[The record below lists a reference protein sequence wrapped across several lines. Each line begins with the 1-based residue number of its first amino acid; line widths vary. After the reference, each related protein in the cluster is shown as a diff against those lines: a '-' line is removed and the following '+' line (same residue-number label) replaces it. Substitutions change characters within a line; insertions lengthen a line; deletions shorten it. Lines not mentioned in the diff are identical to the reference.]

1 MSEPAM
7 AGFPSA
13 GEENTAHVIRLVVRR
28 LEQGGIEHVV
38 VATTTGATAVRF
50 AKALAKG
57 GTRLV
62 AVTHQVGFREGD
74 VSELLP
80 KHEKAL
86 RAADVPIVTASHA
99 LSGVGRSISG
109 KLGGV
114 TPVEMIAHTLR
125 LFGQGMKVTVEIAV
139 MAADAGAIPTDRDV
153 LAVGGTGR
161 GADTAVVLRAAHAN
175 RFFDLQLREVL
186 CKPSSW

>member
-1 MSEPAM
+1 MNEPTTI
-7 AGFPSA
+7 GFP
-13 GEENTAHVIRLVVRR
+13 GVGGKNTADVIRLVAQC
-28 LEQGGIEHVV
+28 LEQGEIEHVV

-50 AKALAKG
+50 AKALTKG
-57 GTRLV
+57 GIRLV
-62 AVTHQVGFREGD
+62 AVTHQVGLREGD
-74 VSELLP
+74 VSEFLP
-80 KHEKAL
+80 KHEKTL
-86 RAADVPIVTASHA
+86 RVANVPIVTASHA

-125 LFGQGMKVTVEIAV
+125 LFGQGMKVCVEIAV

-153 LAVGGTGR
+153 IAVGGTGR

-186 CKPSSW
+186 CKPLSW

>member
-1 MSEPAM
+1 MRTTSGTYFPA
-7 AGFPSA
+7 P
-13 GEENTAHVIRLVVRR
+13 GEEHTPQVVRVVADR
-28 LEQGGIEHVV
+28 LAQGGIEHVV

-50 AKALAKG
+50 AKALVKG

-62 AVTHQVGFREGD
+62 AVTHQVGLREGD
-74 VSELLP
+74 ASELLP
-80 KHEKAL
+80 KYEKAL
-86 RAADVPIVTASHA
+86 RAAGVPIVTASHA

-125 LFGQGMKVTVEIAV
+125 LFGQGMKVCVEIAV

-153 LAVGGTGR
+153 IAVGGTGR

-175 RFFDLQLREVL
+175 RFFDLQLREIL

>member
-1 MSEPAM
+1 MNEPTTT
-7 AGFPSA
+7 GFP
-13 GEENTAHVIRLVVRR
+13 GVGGKNTADVIRLVAQC

-50 AKALAKG
+50 AKALAKR

-62 AVTHQVGFREGD
+62 AVTHQVGLREGD

-86 RAADVPIVTASHA
+86 HAAGVSIVTASHA

-175 RFFDLQLREVL
+175 RFFDLQIREVL
-186 CKPSSW
+186 CKPLSW